1 MVKNFTRKFSNNM
14 IRFREILPG
23 DNAAIA
29 EIVRNSM
36 MEFNADPKTT
46 VLGDPSLN
54 TMYENCR
61 QPRSVFFVAV
71 LDEKIVGG
79 SGVKQLD
86 GSAENICEL
95 QRMFLT
101 PAARGKGIGKKLM
114 EMCLAKAKEF
124 GYEKMYLESLPQM
137 KSAIALYKKSGFT
150 EIGHALGDT
159 RHKGCS
165 VWMIR
170 ELQ

>member
-1 MVKNFTRKFSNNM
+1 MLQ
-14 IRFREILPG
+14 FREILPE
-23 DNAAIA
+23 DNSAIAAIVKA
-29 EIVRNSM
+29 AM
-36 MEFNADPKTT
+36 TEFGANPKTT

-54 TMYENCR
+54 TMYENYR
-61 QPRSVFFVAV
+61 QPRAAFYVAL
-71 LDEKIVGG
+71 LDGTIVGG

-101 PAARGKGIGKKLM
+101 PETRGKGIGKKLM

-124 GYEKMYLESLPQM
+124 GYEKVYLESLPQM
-137 KSAIALYKKSGFT
+137 KAAIALYRNSGFT
-150 EIGHALGDT
+150 DIPQPLGDT

-165 VWMIR
+165 VWMI
-170 ELQ
+170 LQLQ